1 MSDRPE
7 DQETVPDLVSAMLE
21 DESGTIAEDLAKAV
35 HETVKG
41 QVGRHIDE
49 WVRTTRDIDDR
60 VHKVF
65 ESEMAP
71 FERKL
76 ADDLRRPIDRIERE
90 YTPLSE
96 FRSNLDRLRDS
107 LMRMV
112 EKEVQSLLA
121 GPELKNLVDD
131 RATEQ
136 ILRETERVATKLSD
150 RLEERL
156 AEALAARPSQKE
168 LEALFDRLASGLRT
182 EIGQYVA
189 GHTTSAI
196 QKVLKK
202 EQIVG
207 REYLLAEFRTTLA
220 DAIAS
225 HTTTDIFREGVE
237 KILQSPFAI
246 AREERLAQ
254 SIQDAYR
261 EELRAQRNA
270 LVSEIQTG
278 LQGDKAGREEIA
290 RAFEK
295 RAADIIARLAAAEE
309 KLGHLSETAARA
321 AMDEVRKSLAE
332 DRAAM
337 EAIRREGVSTAEKLE
352 STRNAVLPRLD
363 EIQRVLSENRAAV
376 DAVRRDGVSLGE
388 KFESAQNSFIP
399 RLEEL
404 QRSAS
409 EDRAARETLRKEHMG
424 LAESVEKIRAQSTPR
439 AEFDQFAREIRG
451 KFITE
456 EALEGR
462 LSRFVEQIQPHFAR
476 LEASLSQC
484 IQSGELELRL
494 KKINTDVRQA
504 VQQWEDHLSSNYLRK
519 EVVDA
524 RMEAINSVIE
534 GMKTQ
539 FAQLEEELRH
549 YAKEA
554 SVDEL
559 FRVTLHEWRQEL
571 AEKVSEILHNTKLDL
586 LPNDITRLKKDLEE
600 KAQASLTEIQ
610 RRFDSEVAF
619 VRERI
624 KLIEGKIE
632 HEISRPEAERLIET
646 VRREIH
652 SDFTEMI
659 VKRVQ
664 DMQGSFTKEL
674 QERLIELSRAQES
687 MVKRIPQIAESV
699 LKESSVQEQL
709 DALKKAMS
717 DGLEKKV
724 GETALQHA
732 LSTSLQRIQMEL
744 GSQIQRAIRE
754 AEMVQR
760 TEALQQTRRLV
771 QESESDIRRMI
782 QEALINYRME
792 NSTESRQMTQQIQ
805 ADVAE
810 KIRAQIA
817 ESIQTRPTFREIEE
831 RLFRSTAETRELV
844 LHIQEEVKELAGMIS
859 DLVGGS
865 ASRRMAPPM
874 RRPFRALPGRSPES
888 RPPGGTG
895 GGGSGPRTPPKE
907 RRPGW

>member
-7 DQETVPDLVSAMLE
+7 ERETVPDLVSAMLE
-21 DESGTIAEDLAKAV
+21 DESSTIAEDLAKAV

-121 GPELKNLVDD
+121 GPDLKNLIDD

-168 LEALFDRLASGLRT
+168 LESLFDRLASGLRT

-189 GHTTSAI
+189 GHTTSTI
-196 QKVLKK
+196 LKVLKK

-220 DAIAS
+220 EAIAN
-225 HTTTDIFREGVE
+225 HTSSDVFREGVE

-246 AREERLAQ
+246 AREERLKQ
-254 SIQDAYR
+254 SVQDAYR

-270 LVSEIQTG
+270 LVEEIQTG
-278 LQGDKAGREEIA
+278 LQGAKAGREEIA

-295 RAADIIARLAAAEE
+295 RATDIIARLAAAEE
-309 KLGHLSETAARA
+309 KLGRLTESAARA

-337 EAIRREGVSTAEKLE
+337 EAIRRDGLATVEKLD

-363 EIQRVLSENRAAV
+363 EIQR
-376 DAVRRDGVSLGE
+376 SL
-388 KFESAQNSFIP
+388 A
-399 RLEEL
+399 
-404 QRSAS
+404 
-409 EDRAARETLRKEHMG
+409 EDRTARETLRREHVS
-424 LAESVEKIRAQSTPR
+424 LAETVEKIRAQATPR

-462 LSRFVEQIQPHFAR
+462 LTRFVEQIQPHFAR

-504 VQQWEDHLSSNYLRK
+504 VQQWEEHLSSNYLRK

-534 GMKTQ
+534 GTRAQ

-600 KAQASLTEIQ
+600 KAQASLSEIQ

-632 HEISRPEAERLIET
+632 QEISRPEAERLIET

-674 QERLIELSRAQES
+674 QDRLMELSRAQDS
-687 MVKRIPQIAESV
+687 IVKRIPQVAESV

-709 DALKKAMS
+709 DALKKAMNE
-717 DGLEKKV
+717 GLEKKV

-744 GSQIQRAIRE
+744 ASQIQRAVRE
-754 AEMVQR
+754 AEMAQR

-792 NSTESRQMTQQIQ
+792 NSTEARQMTQQIQ
-805 ADVAE
+805 ADVNE

-844 LHIQEEVKELAGMIS
+844 LHIQEEVKELAGMIN

-865 ASRRMAPPM
+865 SASRRMTPPM
-874 RRPFRALPGRSPES
+874 RRPFRALPGRPPEQ
-888 RPPGGTG
+888 RPPGGQG
-895 GGGSGPRTPPKE
+895 PAGPRTPPKE

>member
-7 DQETVPDLVSAMLE
+7 TPESVPDLVAAMLE
-21 DESGTIAEDLAKAV
+21 DESSTIAEDLAKAV
-35 HETVKG
+35 QETVKG
-41 QVGRHIDE
+41 QVGRHIDD
-49 WVRTTRDIDDR
+49 WVRNTRDIDER

-65 ESEMAP
+65 ESELAP
-71 FERKL
+71 FERRL
-76 ADDLRRPIDRIERE
+76 ADDLKRPIDRIERE

-121 GPELKNLVDD
+121 GPELKNLIDD

-136 ILRETERVATKLSD
+136 ILRETDRVATKLSD
-150 RLEERL
+150 RLEDRL
-156 AEALAARPSQKE
+156 AEALSSRPSQKE
-168 LEALFDRLASGLRT
+168 LETLFDRLASGLRN

-189 GHTTSAI
+189 GHTAATI

-225 HTTTDIFREGVE
+225 HAQSDVFREGVE
-237 KILQSPFAI
+237 KVLQSPFAI
-246 AREERLAQ
+246 AREERLKQ

-261 EELRAQRNA
+261 EELRTQRNA
-270 LVSEIQTG
+270 LVEEMQAG
-278 LQGDKAGREEIA
+278 LQGAKAAREEVA
-290 RAFEK
+290 RAFER
-295 RAADIIARLAAAEE
+295 RASDIVARLAAAEE
-309 KLGHLSETAARA
+309 KIGHLTVSAARA
-321 AMDEVRKSLAE
+321 AMEEVQKALAE
-332 DRAAM
+332 DRAAR
-337 EAIRREGVSTAEKLE
+337 EAL
-352 STRNAVLPRLD
+352 
-363 EIQRVLSENRAAV
+363 
-376 DAVRRDGVSLGE
+376 RRDQ
-388 KFESAQNSFIP
+388 A
-399 RLEEL
+399 
-404 QRSAS
+404 
-409 EDRAARETLRKEHMG
+409 G
-424 LAESVEKIRAQSTPR
+424 LAETIERVKNQATPR
-439 AEFDQFAREIRG
+439 SEFDVFAREIRG
-451 KFITE
+451 KYITE

-462 LSRFVEQIQPHFAR
+462 LTRFVEQIQPHFAR

-494 KKINTDVRQA
+494 RKINGDVRQA
-504 VQQWEDHLSSNYLRK
+504 VQQWEEHLSANYLRK

-534 GMKTQ
+534 GTKAQ

-600 KAQASLTEIQ
+600 KAQSSLAEIQ

-659 VKRVQ
+659 VKRVHE
-664 DMQGSFTKEL
+664 MQGVFTKEL
-674 QERLIELSRAQES
+674 QDRLVELSRAQEAI
-687 MVKRIPQIAESV
+687 VKRIPQVAESV

-709 DALKKAMS
+709 DALKKALNE
-717 DGLEKKV
+717 GLEKKV

-744 GSQIQRAIRE
+744 ASQIQRAVRE
-754 AEMVQR
+754 AEMAQR

-782 QEALINYRME
+782 QEALINYRLE
-792 NSTESRQMTQQIQ
+792 SSTESRQQTQQIQ
-805 ADVAE
+805 ADVNE

-817 ESIQTRPTFREIEE
+817 EAIQSRPTFREIEE

-844 LHIQEEVKELAGMIS
+844 LHIQEEVKELAGMVN
-859 DLVGGS
+859 DLLGS
-865 ASRRMAPPM
+865 GSRRMAPPL
-874 RRPFRALPGRSPES
+874 RRPFRALPGS
-888 RPPGGTG
+888 RPPETKPPGPGP
-895 GGGSGPRTPPKE
+895 SGPRTPPKE